1 MIFTCFKRAI
11 FQVYSIT
18 KQKMI
23 LLFLHYHT
31 VVGLKYLDKFVIKYI
46 DKSYFAI

>member
-1 MIFTCFKRAI
+1 MTSTCFKRAI
-11 FQVYSIT
+11 FQAYSIV

-23 LLFLHYHT
+23 MLFLRYHI
-31 VVGLKYLDKFVIKYI
+31 VVELKYLDKFVIKYI